1 MDLWPN
7 ENQRRLCIPSYKKL
21 YKYSLNCVLF
31 LTVILTWI
39 FFLFLGNSQT
49 GKMETTVVFLSANMQ
64 TSFLKESH
72 LLSDRYMTKQ
82 LYLYFSQTRFLI

>member
-39 FFLFLGNSQT
+39 FFVSRQFPNRQNGNDC
-49 GKMETTVVFLSANMQ
+49 GVFICKYADFLSQGKPPTFRQVQVHNYIYI
-64 TSFLKESH
+64 SLKPDS
-72 LLSDRYMTKQ
+72 
-82 LYLYFSQTRFLI
+82 